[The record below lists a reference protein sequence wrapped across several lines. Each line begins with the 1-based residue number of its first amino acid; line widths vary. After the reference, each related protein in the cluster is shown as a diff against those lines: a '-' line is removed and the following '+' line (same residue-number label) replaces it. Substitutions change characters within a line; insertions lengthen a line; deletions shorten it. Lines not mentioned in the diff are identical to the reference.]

1 MAGGEDIRIASAA
14 ELARMLDWAAAEG
27 WNPGLDDARAFHAA
41 DPGGFF
47 VSFRDGEPVA
57 AISVVR
63 YDPSFGFL
71 GLYLVRPEWRGCG
84 VGLALW
90 REALA
95 RRPAALVGLDGVVA
109 QQANYVKSG
118 FELAYRNIRFGGTAP
133 AAAAKTGAGSGL
145 VAAAQLEFAR
155 VAAYDRL
162 CFPAPRADFLRLWL
176 DPGRGAALAAV
187 DGGRLGGIGVIRA
200 CRQGF
205 KIGPLFADD
214 AATADALFRGLSAH
228 APGAAIFLDVPE
240 PNAAAVRLAERH
252 GLVPVFETARMYTGA
267 PPDIGLA
274 RVFGVTTFEL
284 G

>member
-1 MAGGEDIRIASAA
+1 MAGGDDIRIATAA
-14 ELARMLDWAAAEG
+14 DLARMLDWAAAEG
-27 WNPGLDDARAFHAA
+27 WNPGLDDVRAFRAA

-47 VSFRDGEPVA
+47 VSWRGGEPVA

-63 YDPSFGFL
+63 YDSSFGFL
-71 GLYLVRPEWRGCG
+71 GLYLVRPEWRGRG

-95 RRPAALVGLDGVVA
+95 RRPAALIGLDGVVA

-118 FELAYRNIRFGGTAP
+118 FRLAYRNIRFGGTAP
-133 AAAAKTGAGSGL
+133 AAAAKTGTEPGL
-145 VAAAQLEFAR
+145 VTAARLDFGG

-176 DPGRGAALAAV
+176 DPGRGAALAAM
-187 DGGRLGGIGVIRA
+187 DGGRLRGIGVIRA
-200 CRQGF
+200 CRHGF

-214 AATADALFRGLSAH
+214 ADTADALFRELSAH

-240 PNAAAVRLAERH
+240 PNAAALRLAERH
-252 GLVPVFETARMYTGA
+252 GLAPVFETARMYTGA
-267 PPDIGLA
+267 SPDVDVA
-274 RVFGVTTFEL
+274 RVFGVTTLEL